1 MSTKKPTAAGE
12 SQGVHTSA
20 QTDPATQAAT
30 AATGCTGC
38 GGCAGDC
45 AKPQH
50 HKPTAL
56 APRDKYTGQAG
67 QFIRDPETGER
78 KPATTTE
85 G

>member
-1 MSTKKPTAAGE
+1 MTTKKSAAAGE
-12 SQGVHTSA
+12 PQGVHTSA
-20 QTDPATQAAT
+20 QTDPATQAAP

-56 APRDKYTGQAG
+56 APRDKYTGQSG

-78 KPATTTE
+78 KPVTTTE

>member
-1 MSTKKPTAAGE
+1 MSTKKSTAA
-12 SQGVHTSA
+12 SAPQGVHTSA

-78 KPATTTE
+78 KPVTTTE